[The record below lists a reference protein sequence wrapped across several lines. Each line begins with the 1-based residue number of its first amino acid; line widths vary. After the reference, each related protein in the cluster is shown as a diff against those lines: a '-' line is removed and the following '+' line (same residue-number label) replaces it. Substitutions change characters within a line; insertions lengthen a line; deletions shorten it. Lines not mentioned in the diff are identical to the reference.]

1 MLHEVVF
8 LYLFLPCK
16 PSAFLFFPLREIN
29 RLTQIRL
36 RNALGVPHYFPVL
49 HFPSIPFVSP
59 YFKHFQG
66 VSALRFAS
74 ALATRERGKR
84 EKKKESLAYSIAFS
98 YCQSTLPWLWE
109 NERKK
114 ERARRKKV
122 RAEMREKVELLW
134 EKRRIRGIALL
145 RILGFTS

>member
-1 MLHEVVF
+1 MSQTIKRPHVTHNSVLHEVVF

-16 PSAFLFFPLREIN
+16 PSVFLFFPLREIN

-49 HFPSIPFVSP
+49 HFPSIPFISP

-74 ALATRERGKR
+74 ALANLNGER
-84 EKKKESLAYSIAFS
+84 EKKRRNLSH
-98 YCQSTLPWLWE
+98 TLLHSHTA
-109 NERKK
+109 
-114 ERARRKKV
+114 RALCPDSEK
-122 RAEMREKVELLW
+122 MREKRIER
-134 EKRRIRGIALL
+134 ERKRYGQR
-145 RILGFTS
+145 